1 MSKELSL
8 VFDEGIALQ
17 TGPDLAQ
24 LFIDGDVVP
33 LDLDCLGK
41 MSEWLAVAWENLAGE
56 EYKPVAITAKG
67 YVLDEGILV
76 STTPEVGAPGSVPL
90 YFGEGSDR
98 VLIGS
103 AKLERDC
110 E

>member
-8 VFDEGIALQ
+8 VLVDEEIALQ

-33 LDLDCLGK
+33 LDLDDLGK
-41 MSEWLAVAWENLAGE
+41 MAEWLAVAWENVAGE
-56 EYKPVAITAKG
+56 EYKPVIITERG
-67 YVLDEGILV
+67 YVAQDSIDMSSDPGPGIE
-76 STTPEVGAPGSVPL
+76 PYGREQA
-90 YFGEGSDR
+90 
-98 VLIGS
+98 
-103 AKLERDC
+103 LERDC